1 MRVRSGLLLLLLICV
16 LVLSHCKKSVKERK
30 ARKAYRE
37 GVKAQSNGDLNVAEE
52 KYRDALRFSKGF
64 FPDASWNLCHIY
76 QYKAEA
82 GPAIDVLREA
92 LQALQSKGKRTKKSV
107 MVTNALSTNNAYR
120 ETVKYE
126 VSLLHINQ

>member
-1 MRVRSGLLLLLLICV
+1 MRVRSGVRLLLLICFF
-16 LVLSHCKKSVKERK
+16 VLSHCKKSAKERK

-37 GVKAQSNGDLNVAEE
+37 GVKAQSNGDLNVAEG
-52 KYRDALRFSKGF
+52 KYREALRLSKGF

-92 LQALQSKGKRTKKSV
+92 YEEISHGNQRALHEQR
-107 MVTNALSTNNAYR
+107 
-120 ETVKYE
+120 
-126 VSLLHINQ
+126 VS